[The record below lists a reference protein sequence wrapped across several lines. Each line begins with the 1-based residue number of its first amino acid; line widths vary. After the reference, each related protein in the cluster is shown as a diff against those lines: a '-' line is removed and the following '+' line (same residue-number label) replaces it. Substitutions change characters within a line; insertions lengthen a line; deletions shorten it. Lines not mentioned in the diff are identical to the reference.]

1 MVSGQLSAVSIQ
13 PFIFGADHF
22 PAIDCHLEH
31 NLRTE
36 NRELRTGSSVNHF
49 LLLLIHRHGER
60 LEWRG
65 VYRHG
70 NPLHSGRRWSGAIPA
85 ALFRDEIYEKHLS
98 VDFESQFAFLSLA
111 RLLIPSSLW
120 ITSPYLV

>member
-1 MVSGQLSAVSIQ
+1 MVSDQLSAVSIQ

-22 PAIDCHLEH
+22 RAVDCHLEH

-36 NRELRTGSSVNHF
+36 NQELRTGSSVHHF

-60 LEWRG
+60 LKWRG

-70 NPLHSGRRWSGAIPA
+70 NPLHSRCSRSGAIPA
-85 ALFRDEIYEKHLS
+85 SLFRDEIHEKHLS
-98 VDFESQFAFLSLA
+98 IDFESQFAFLSLA
-111 RLLIPSSLW
+111 QLLIPISLW